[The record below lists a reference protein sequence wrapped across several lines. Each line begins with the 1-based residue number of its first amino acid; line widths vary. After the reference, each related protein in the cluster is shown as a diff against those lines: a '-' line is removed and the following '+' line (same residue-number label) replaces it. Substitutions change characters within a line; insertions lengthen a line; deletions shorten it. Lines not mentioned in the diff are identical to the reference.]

1 MRSLTGIPASPG
13 IALGPAF
20 ILEERKLSVPRSTGK
35 DAEQEWQRLQ
45 PALDEARRQLETIRT
60 HAAEKTSAEDAAIF
74 EAHALFLSDPSL
86 LEMVK
91 EKLRTQG
98 LNAEAAWQDAIQ
110 SYAAQLEAME
120 DELFR
125 ARSMDV
131 RDVGQRVLR
140 LLMGVEES
148 SLSALEHPSIVLAR
162 DLTPSDTVRLE
173 KKLVLAFVTA
183 EGGPTSHTAILAKA
197 LCLPAVVGAGEEL
210 LEAEAG
216 ENLIVDGTHGEV
228 ILNPDAE
235 TVEKWEQRRRTFQT
249 QAEAERK
256 SAQQPGQTRDGERVE
271 VVANIGNVDEAAA
284 ALEFGAEGIGLLR
297 TEFLYLE
304 RDQAPNEE
312 EQFEAYH
319 AILETMGDRP
329 VVVRTLDIGGDKHLP
344 YLDLGHETN
353 PFMGWRAI
361 RMCLDRPD
369 FFKIQLRALLRAGPG
384 HDLRIMFPMIAT
396 LEEVRRAKALLE
408 QAREE
413 LIAAGAKPAQNYQ
426 VGIMVEIPSVAVL
439 ADQFAREVDF
449 FSIGTNDLTQ
459 YTMAAERTNEKV
471 AYLGDACH
479 PAVLRQIDRVLAAAH
494 EAGIWVGLCGELAGD
509 PDAIPILLGLGLDEF
524 SMAPSSIPHA
534 KAVLSQWSHR
544 GAQSLAEQALDLDA
558 ASAVRALVRDALPR

>member
-45 PALDEARRQLETIRT
+45 PALEEARRQLETIRT
-60 HAAEKTSAEDAAIF
+60 HAAEKTSAEEAAIF

-140 LLMGVEES
+140 LLMGAEES
-148 SLSALEHPSIVLAR
+148 SLSDLEHPSIVVAR

-235 TVEKWEQRRRTFQT
+235 TVEKWEQRRRKFQSHV
-249 QAEAERK
+249 EAERK